1 MDFYKI
7 DRWSTLVMSRAT
19 APQTFPPPHPQ
30 LGFEYL
36 KKFDTSLITFNILKD
51 IIKIVAFMCKFLII
65 THKTV
70 MG

>member
-1 MDFYKI
+1 MEHFSNVQGN
-7 DRWSTLVMSRAT
+7 ST
-19 APQTFPPPHPQ
+19 QNIPPHPQ